1 MKKQLA
7 ITFTVVALAVYSGI
21 ASSAVPENTW
31 YTGPR
36 LGWSQ
41 YSNPGY
47 HGNGYIKN
55 DGPTY
60 KNPPAFSSIFGYQV
74 TPNVGLELGYDWL
87 GRMQNQ
93 GKLIKGYFKAYG
105 IELTTK
111 LNYPITDKFDIY
123 TRVGGM
129 IWRADSSQ
137 DNPVWGHIHD
147 YQNGLTP
154 LGAIGVEYALSK
166 KIVTR
171 LDYQVVNKLGDLHT
185 VGTNPDNS
193 ILSLGIT
200 YYLNHNVVEPEL
212 PISSTYEK
220 MIRPELDNKHLS
232 INSDIL
238 FKFDKF
244 DLTTAGKQQLNE
256 LYYNIKAFD
265 YKNSS
270 TIRIVGYSDRIGS
283 GEYNQILSE
292 KRAQSVANY
301 LIAKGIDSDKIY
313 IQGKGTLNS
322 ITGKNCDFIHHHSSI
337 LIRCLA
343 PDRRVEIE
351 VNGIKNINITKL
363 DI

>member
-1 MKKQLA
+1 MKRQIA

-21 ASSAVPENTW
+21 VSSAVPENTW
-31 YTGPR
+31 YTGTR
-36 LGWSQ
+36 LGRSQ
-41 YSNPGY
+41 YYDPGY
-47 HGNGYIKN
+47 HGNGYINN

-74 TPNVGLELGYDWL
+74 TPNVGFELGYDWL

-93 GKLIKGYFKAYG
+93 GKLIKGSFKAYG

-147 YQNGLTP
+147 YKNGFAP

-171 LDYQVVNKLGDLHT
+171 LDYQLVNKLGDLHT
-185 VGTNPDNS
+185 VGTHPDNS
-193 ILSLGIT
+193 MLSLGIT
-200 YYLNHNVVEPEL
+200 YYLNHNIVEPAV
-212 PISSTYEK
+212 PISSTDEK
-220 MIRPELDNKHLS
+220 LISPGFDTKHFS
-232 INSDIL
+232 VKSDVL
-238 FKFDKF
+238 FRFDKS
-244 DLTTAGKQQLNE
+244 DLTTEGKQELNQ
-256 LYYNIKAFD
+256 LYYKIQALD

-270 TIRIVGYSDRIGS
+270 TIIVVGYSDRIGS
-283 GEYNQILSE
+283 VEYNQMLSE

-301 LIAKGIDSDKIY
+301 LIAKGISPEKIS
-313 IQGKGTLNS
+313 IRGKGPINS
-322 ITGKNCDFIHHHSSI
+322 VTGQTCDFVPHHSI

-351 VNGIKNINITKL
+351 VKGIKNINITKL